1 MILGP
6 GGVGKSSLQSGLMNK
21 QLPEKANST
30 QVAEINTF
38 QPGMGAYR
46 EASSLVARSGGIA
59 EGYWTHVTE
68 DDEMNELVGLV
79 RLVYNV
85 SSRRIT
91 SSRVFQE
98 LSTVAANLFGRSNA
112 SSVNVSAAHKI
123 IAEVIKSAK
132 QYPDIQAPESEVFL
146 YVWDCG
152 GQQVF
157 LSILPAFLTSK
168 SMFFLMFD
176 ARYPLHDR
184 FVSLS
189 HHHGIVTEHIEE
201 VSTAELLLQWM
212 SCIHATLTEDEPS
225 TTIPQYPCIL
235 PVGTHGDDP
244 EVKKDKDGILE
255 QLYNEYKNKSCAHL
269 IPEKG
274 FIIDNTTAGKGS
286 LEDPSYKMILKRV
299 HNFASKKIAKVDTP
313 VSWVLFRKVMKIISK
328 GQPYFSMKEVEEIA
342 EACMIRRY
350 SVPSVLKFYHD
361 LAVFFHY
368 TNIPSLKHLVI
379 ANPQWLVRQIAKLLA
394 LKDFEESSA
403 PPHLWEIFRR
413 NGILV
418 EALYTEV
425 LKSPEGDEKS
435 VSLSPQAIVD
445 LLEHFLIL
453 APVDTR
459 SKVHTLKGKEYFVP
473 SVLPPLLSLEDH
485 TPATPRESTKKAASL
500 HVIFPSVNYL
510 PPGYFTRLATTLS
523 KEPGF
528 SLAFGQGIYRNKV
541 SFVMGEPGSQI
552 DTLTIS
558 EHKYSVEIEVRREAP
573 RKRGNPLFSEVC
585 LNLIMT
591 IEKSSINICQWLPEI
606 KTAFGFSCDKCEN
619 SSKHFVVLNSE
630 FTTESQVRCQR
641 DIIYTFHGNQKFWLK
656 VEVSLTLGGRVFSI
670 HISYK

>member
-1 MILGP
+1 
-6 GGVGKSSLQSGLMNK
+6 MNK
-21 QLPEKANST
+21 QLPKEANST

-38 QPGMGAYR
+38 QPGKGTCR
-46 EASSLVARSGGIA
+46 EASSLVARSGEIA
-59 EGYWTHVTE
+59 EGYWTPVTE

-79 RLVYNV
+79 HLVYNV
-85 SSRRIT
+85 SSGHIT
-91 SSRVFQE
+91 STRVFQG
-98 LSTVAANLFGRSNA
+98 LSTVATNLFGRSST
-112 SSVNVSAAHKI
+112 SSVHVSAARKI
-123 IAEVIKSAK
+123 IAEVIELAK
-132 QYPDIQAPESEVFL
+132 QNPDIQAPESEVFL

-176 ARYPLHDR
+176 ARYPLCDR

-189 HHHGIVTEHIEE
+189 HHHGNVTQHVEE
-201 VSTAELLLQWM
+201 VTTAELLLQWM

-244 EVKKDKDGILE
+244 RVKKDKDGILE
-255 QLYNEYKNKSCAHL
+255 QLFNEYKNKSCAHL

-286 LEDPSYKMILKRV
+286 LEDPGYKMILERV

-328 GQPYFSMKEVEEIA
+328 EKPYFSMKEVKEIA
-342 EACMIRRY
+342 EACMIPKD

-368 TNIPSLKHLVI
+368 TNISSLKHLVI

-425 LKSPEGDEKS
+425 LKVPEGDEKS
-435 VSLSPQAIVD
+435 ATLSPQAIVD

-459 SKVHTLKGKEYFVP
+459 SKIHTLKGKEYFVP
-473 SVLPPLLSLEDH
+473 SVLPPLFSLENH
-485 TPATPRESTKKAASL
+485 TPATPRESTKKASL

-528 SLAFGQGIYRNKV
+528 SLAFGHGIFRNKV
-541 SFVMGEPGSQI
+541 SFVMGKPGSQI

-558 EHKYSVEIEVRREAP
+558 EHKYSVQIEVRREAP

-585 LNLIMT
+585 LNLITT
-591 IEKSSINICQWLPEI
+591 IEKSSIDICQWLPGIE
-606 KTAFGFSCDKCEN
+606 TAFGFSCDKCDD
-619 SSKHFVVLNSE
+619 SSKHFVLLNSE

-641 DIIYTFHGNQKFWLK
+641 DMIYTFHGNQKFWLK
-656 VEVSLTLGGRVFSI
+656 VEVSLTLR
-670 HISYK
+670 HPH

>member
-1 MILGP
+1 MTLGP
-6 GGVGKSSLQSGLMNK
+6 GGVGKSSLQNGLMNK
-21 QLPEKANST
+21 QLPEEANST

-38 QPGMGAYR
+38 QLGRGAYR
-46 EASSLVARSGGIA
+46 EASSLVARGGEIA
-59 EGYWTHVTE
+59 EGYWTPVTE

-79 RLVYNV
+79 CLVYNV
-85 SSRRIT
+85 SSGRIT

-98 LSTVAANLFGRSNA
+98 LSTVAANLFEKSTT
-112 SSVNVSAAHKI
+112 SSVHVSAAHKI
-123 IAEVIKSAK
+123 IAEVIELAR
-132 QYPDIQAPESEVFL
+132 QNPFIQAPESEVFL

-176 ARYPLHDR
+176 ARYPLHNR
-184 FVSLS
+184 CISLS
-189 HHHGIVTEHIEE
+189 HHHGNVTKHVEE
-201 VSTAELLLQWM
+201 VTTAELLLQWM

-225 TTIPQYPCIL
+225 TTMPQYPCIL

-244 EVKKDKDGILE
+244 RVKEDKDGILE

-286 LEDPSYKMILKRV
+286 LEDPGYKMILKRV
-299 HNFASKKIAKVDTP
+299 HNFASNKIAKVDTP

-328 GQPYFSMKEVEEIA
+328 GQPYFSMEEVEEIA
-342 EACMIRRY
+342 EACMIPKN

-403 PPHLWEIFRR
+403 PPHLWEIFRSK
-413 NGILV
+413 GILV

-425 LKSPEGDEKS
+425 LKSPEGDKKS
-435 VSLSPQAIVD
+435 ATLSPQAIVD

-453 APVDTR
+453 APVDTQ
-459 SKVHTLKGKEYFVP
+459 SKVHTLQGKEYFVP

-485 TPATPRESTKKAASL
+485 TPATPRENTKKAASL

-541 SFVMGEPGSQI
+541 SFLMGKPGSQI
-552 DTLTIS
+552 DILTIS
-558 EHKYSVEIEVRREAP
+558 EYKYSVQIEVRREAP
-573 RKRGNPLFSEVC
+573 RKTGNPLFSEVC
-585 LNLIMT
+585 LNLITT
-591 IEKSSINICQWLPEI
+591 IEKSSIDICQWLPGI

-619 SSKHFVVLNSE
+619 SSKHFVVLNPE
-630 FTTESQVRCQR
+630 FTTESRMPCQR
-641 DIIYTFHGNQKFWLK
+641 DMVYTFHGNQKFWLN
-656 VEVSLTLGGRVFSI
+656 VEVSLLASTLAI
-670 HISYK
+670 

>member
-1 MILGP
+1 MTLGP

-21 QLPEKANST
+21 QLPEEANST

-38 QPGMGAYR
+38 QPGRGAYR
-46 EASSLVARSGGIA
+46 EASSLVARSGEIA
-59 EGYWTHVTE
+59 EGYWTPVTE

-85 SSRRIT
+85 SSGRIT

-98 LSTVAANLFGRSNA
+98 LSTVAANFLGRSST
-112 SSVNVSAAHKI
+112 SSVHVSAARKI
-123 IAEVIKSAK
+123 IAEVIKLAM

-184 FVSLS
+184 CVSLS
-189 HHHGIVTEHIEE
+189 HHHGNVTKHVEE
-201 VSTAELLLQWM
+201 VTTAELLLQWM

-225 TTIPQYPCIL
+225 TTIPQYPCVL

-244 EVKKDKDGILE
+244 RVKEDKDGILE
-255 QLYNEYKNKSCAHL
+255 QLFNEYKNKSCAHL

-286 LEDPSYKMILKRV
+286 LEDPGYKKILKRV

-313 VSWVLFRKVMKIISK
+313 VSWVLFRKVMKIMVK

-342 EACMIRRY
+342 EACMIPKN

-394 LKDFEESSA
+394 LKNFEESSA
-403 PPHLWEIFRR
+403 PPHLWEIFRSK
-413 NGILV
+413 GILV
-418 EALYTEV
+418 EALYTKV

-435 VSLSPQAIVD
+435 ASLSPQAIVD

-453 APVDTR
+453 APVDTQ
-459 SKVHTLKGKEYFVP
+459 SKVPTFKGKKYFVP
-473 SVLPPLLSLEDH
+473 SVLPPLPSLEDH
-485 TPATPRESTKKAASL
+485 TPATPKESTKKAASL

-541 SFVMGEPGSQI
+541 SFVMGKLGSQI

-558 EHKYSVEIEVRREAP
+558 EHKYSVQIEVTREAP

-585 LNLIMT
+585 LSLITT
-591 IEKSSINICQWLPEI
+591 IEKSSINICQWLPGI

-619 SSKHFVVLNSE
+619 SSKHFVLLNPE
-630 FTTESQVRCQR
+630 FTTESRVRCQM
-641 DIIYTFHGNQKFWLK
+641 DMMYTFHGNQKFWLK
-656 VEVSLTLGGRVFSI
+656 VEVSLLASTLAI
-670 HISYK
+670 